1 MYDCNIL
8 PPSGASEVVL
18 LDREPLAL
26 RCALLSAAAS
36 GLRLAEGDNSAAP
49 RSAEEGNGPPCCSSL
64 SSLEP
69 EPLQGWSRLQQQHRE
84 GRQQGAGGGASLSS
98 DEGQQ
103 QQQQQREGQQEAGGG
118 ALQFSDVGGA
128 QVAAEAVSQTLQR
141 VISGVERATAGAA
154 SGGTGSAVVGGSGAA
169 SPSAGS
175 DGEAPRRSGGT
186 SDPSRAEAAA
196 AEAAPVF
203 PTLVCPVTGALRLP
217 EFRFEGAAA
226 ISRLVEGQLPSSSS
240 EGQQGPGGSSGSGAT
255 GAAEGDWISSSSVK
269 GDPAGSS
276 TEGSSRNG
284 VMRARVFDWNHAD
297 LLGEQYNVLLACDV
311 LYEDA
316 AVGPIAA
323 LVPRWADET
332 SRCTV
337 VVVPR
342 GHGLGFR
349 P

>member
-1 MYDCNIL
+1 M
-8 PPSGASEVVL
+8 VL

-36 GLRLAEGDNSAAP
+36 GLHLAQVGEPHGGLAAGSAEGSRPVGGSSA
-49 RSAEEGNGPPCCSSL
+49 
-64 SSLEP
+64 LEP
-69 EPLQGWSRLQQQHRE
+69 EPLQGWIW
-84 GRQQGAGGGASLSS
+84 
-98 DEGQQ
+98 QQ
-103 QQQQQREGQQEAGGG
+103 QQQLRGQQQREGQQGAGEGL
-118 ALQFSDVGGA
+118 LQFSDEGGA
-128 QVAAEAVSQTLQR
+128 QVAAEAVSRTLQR

-154 SGGTGSAVVGGSGAA
+154 LGDTGSTVAGGAA
-169 SPSAGS
+169 PPSTVS
-175 DGEAPRRSGGT
+175 DGEAPRQSNGT
-186 SDPSRAEAAA
+186 SDPSPAAVVA
-196 AEAAPVF
+196 VPVAF
-203 PTLVCPVTGALRLP
+203 SATTCSVTGALRLP

-226 ISRLVEGQLPSSSS
+226 IARLMEGQLSSSSS

-323 LVPRWADET
+323 LVPRWDDET
-332 SRCTV
+332 SQCIAAI
-337 VVVPR
+337 VPR
-342 GHGLGFR
+342 GHGLGFKA
-349 P
+349 